1 MQTFKTK
8 YVHMKTKTS
17 FILILIVVLV
27 AATYFGAFDNHEETL
42 PYHQTWKNCVF
53 TLMTL
58 LALASACFIHFFPFD
73 NTSRAMIQMDA
84 EISNASTT
92 TETMFPTNRQD
103 DCPTRQT
110 RSEKEYAEALKCI
123 ITQLNDVRKLAYAHF
138 PALEKLQHLKHC
150 TSSKELLTLTLT
162 EEEKDAIMAAV
173 DQVSNQ
179 FASRLR
185 QQFNLNHTETLIC
198 CLTLLGMHNKDIII
212 LTDIKAQTI
221 KKTKHRLK
229 RLKLNLP
236 IEACLE
242 DFLLGFQD
250 VDAHSLE
257 DEASWSVKS

>member
-1 MQTFKTK
+1 
-8 YVHMKTKTS
+8 MKTKTS

-42 PYHQTWKNCVF
+42 SYHPTWKNCVF

-58 LALASACFIHFFPFD
+58 LALGSSCFIYFSPFD
-73 NTSRAMIQMDA
+73 KTSRAMIQMDA
-84 EISNASTT
+84 EISNAPTT
-92 TETMFPTNRQD
+92 TETMSPTNRQD
-103 DCPTRQT
+103 ECPTRQT
-110 RSEKEYAEALKCI
+110 RSEKEYTE
-123 ITQLNDVRKLAYAHF
+123 
-138 PALEKLQHLKHC
+138 
-150 TSSKELLTLTLT
+150 TLRR
-162 EEEKDAIMAAV
+162 IMDAV

-236 IEACLE
+236 TEACLE

-257 DEASWSVKS
+257 DEA

>member
-1 MQTFKTK
+1 
-8 YVHMKTKTS
+8 MKTKTS

-42 PYHQTWKNCVF
+42 SYHPTWKNCVF

-58 LALASACFIHFFPFD
+58 LALGSSCFIYFSPFD
-73 NTSRAMIQMDA
+73 KTSRAMIQMDA
-84 EISNASTT
+84 EISNVPTT
-92 TETMFPTNRQD
+92 TETMSPTNRQD
-103 DCPTRQT
+103 ECPTRQI
-110 RSEKEYAEALKCI
+110 RSEKEYTETLKRI

-138 PALEKLQHLKHC
+138 PALEKLQHLKDC

-162 EEEKDAIMAAV
+162 EEEKVAIMNAV

-236 IEACLE
+236 TEACLE

-257 DEASWSVKS
+257 DEA